1 MYCVYCEHTN
11 ACIVHVSICTRVYLC
26 VYECTYV
33 CACMCV
39 CACMYILRWGLIQSS
54 WPLSLFYLFC
64 CDKYTLTRSNLGEEK
79 LLLPHK
85 SGHTHCCGDGRLSSW
100 SHHSLRQ
107 KPGQV
112 NAPMLPAPWRAFFT
126 VTLSYMVSS
135 RPAWS
140 RPHLKK

>member
-1 MYCVYCEHTN
+1 MYALCMYLY
-11 ACIVHVSICTRVYLC
+11 VHEYI
-26 VYECTYV
+26 YV
-33 CACMCV
+33 CMNVRMYLHVCV
-39 CACMYILRWGLIQSS
+39 CACMYILRWGLIQLS
-54 WPLSLFYLFC
+54 WPLSLFYLFS
-64 CDKYTLTRSNLGEEK
+64 CDKYTLTRSNLGEEE
-79 LLLPHK
+79 LLRWAHN

-112 NAPMLPAPWRAFFT
+112 NAPLLPASWRAFFT
-126 VTLSYMVSS
+126 VTLSYIVSS